1 MANILFDNIV
11 LEPAV
16 ELTPFIS
23 IAALNRQNLCV
34 NLLNETPR
42 TDDYLS
48 NRFGDKYVFC
58 PKAREG
64 IVIILKE
71 LGLQPTDV
79 VTILTT
85 TGSPYISGCVT
96 KAIEAVCKWSRQIEK
111 NTKVLFVNH
120 EFGYSYENV
129 SVLRNYN
136 LPIIEDCA
144 HSFFTESP
152 DIGRVGDYVI
162 YSLPKPFSMQL
173 GGIIKYKNEIT
184 YNCPKDIERYIKSA
198 LEPQIGSISSIKKK
212 RFDNY
217 DYYLERLKDLGIKP
231 FFQMKQGDIPG
242 AFMFTWPE
250 CKDYRRLKS
259 LMNDNGVDS
268 SVFFGNEAYFVP
280 IHHNLSRSEI
290 DYICD
295 IIRYFE
301 KENNN

>member
-23 IAALNRQNLCV
+23 IAALNKQDLCV
-34 NLLNETPR
+34 NLLNKTPR
-42 TDDYLS
+42 TDNYLS
-48 NRFGDKYVFC
+48 NRFGDNYVFC

-71 LGLQPTDV
+71 LGLRPTDV

-96 KAIEAVCKWSRQIEK
+96 NAIEEVCKWSRTIELE
-111 NTKVLFVNH
+111 TKVFFVNH
-120 EFGYSYENV
+120 EFGYSCEDV
-129 SVLRNYN
+129 AALKKYN

-152 DIGRVGDYVI
+152 DIGKVGDYVI

-173 GGIIKYKNEIT
+173 GGIIKHKNKLS

-198 LEPQIGSISSIKKK
+198 LEPLI
-212 RFDNY
+212 
-217 DYYLERLKDLGIKP
+217 
-231 FFQMKQGDIPG
+231 
-242 AFMFTWPE
+242 A
-250 CKDYRRLKS
+250 
-259 LMNDNGVDS
+259 
-268 SVFFGNEAYFVP
+268 
-280 IHHNLSRSEI
+280 
-290 DYICD
+290 
-295 IIRYFE
+295 
-301 KENNN
+301 